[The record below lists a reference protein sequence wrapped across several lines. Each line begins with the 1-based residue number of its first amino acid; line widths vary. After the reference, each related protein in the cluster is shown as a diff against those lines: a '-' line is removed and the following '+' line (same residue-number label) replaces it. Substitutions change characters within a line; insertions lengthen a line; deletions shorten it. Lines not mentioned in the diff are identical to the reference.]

1 MPVSERAA
9 APSSASPSL
18 ELDPR
23 LRDLV
28 EKKVSLKR
36 NVASLAAELK
46 DARNKFASQEQ
57 LFAQESETRKVA
69 QSKARSME
77 EEVSKLQ
84 KCLEDKD
91 EQLRASPCST
101 EEYLHELDDLKS
113 QLSITKAT
121 AEASAASAKLAQLQC
136 LSLLQ
141 NHDKH
146 TSLNEYE
153 FRVNKVGEQLDH
165 LQKYLEGRELSQRQ
179 LKDVVLRTETEIMG
193 ANAKVRADK
202 DNEPLRVLSGIS
214 PGNIEYINEH
224 LNAKEDDIASLGDD
238 VRVLFAHWKNK
249 IKELKSQLEKHRR
262 TDQDLKKKVLKL
274 EFCVQESRSQMRKLQ
289 RTGERRDKA
298 LKELRSQVNQ
308 PRGSGDKQNFWENSG
323 FKLITSMSMLALVM
337 LSRR

>member
-1 MPVSERAA
+1 MQFKAA
-9 APSSASPSL
+9 DSSPNDKSSY
-18 ELDPR
+18 
-23 LRDLV
+23 
-28 EKKVSLKR
+28 
-36 NVASLAAELK
+36 
-46 DARNKFASQEQ
+46 
-57 LFAQESETRKVA
+57 
-69 QSKARSME
+69 
-77 EEVSKLQ
+77 LQ
-84 KCLEDKD
+84 
-91 EQLRASPCST
+91 
-101 EEYLHELDDLKS
+101 YLHELDDLKS

-249 IKELKSQLEKHRR
+249 IKELKSQ
-262 TDQDLKKKVLKL
+262 VLLLPTSLIQKEAFQL
-274 EFCVQESRSQMRKLQ
+274 VRNVYTLISNLLFTYSWRSIA
-289 RTGERRDKA
+289 G
-298 LKELRSQVNQ
+298 
-308 PRGSGDKQNFWENSG
+308 
-323 FKLITSMSMLALVM
+323 LI
-337 LSRR
+337 RI